1 MIDGLA
7 FNRGKTGRRRK
18 GILIK
23 RSHRQIPNNAT
34 APPSARIGLSCQAGL
49 LTGRHS
55 SAAAFPARS
64 QWRDEAANVGL
75 TALGTFR
82 LCTGFPILPPY
93 RRAPDGASISG
104 KRGCGKAAR
113 MTPPIRCMRHRFHG
127 QRRIAALETNRS

>member
-7 FNRGKTGRRRK
+7 FSRGKTGRRRK

-49 LTGRHS
+49 LTQRHP

-64 QWRDEAANVGL
+64 QWRNEAASVGL

-82 LCTGFPILPPY
+82 PCTGFPILPPR

-104 KRGCGKAAR
+104 KRGGGKPAL
-113 MTPPIRCMRHRFHG
+113 MPPTRRMRHRLHG
-127 QRRIAALETNRS
+127 QWRIAALETNRS